1 MILRLLMCFVL
12 RASLS
17 EQVMNTIVKRDKFM
31 MKETVALSELL
42 SNTKRFQSCCPP
54 TREAVCNLAAA
65 VADVVS

>member
-12 RASLS
+12 LASLS

-42 SNTKRFQSCCPP
+42 SNTKRFQSCRPP
-54 TREAVCNLAAA
+54 PREAVCNLAAA
-65 VADVVS
+65 VADVGS

>member
-1 MILRLLMCFVL
+1 MILRLLMFFVL

-54 TREAVCNLAAA
+54 PREAVCNLAAA